1 MAQSSNGVRAP
12 ATARHLKTPAALALG
27 DLAAIFEDL
36 QAVLACCERLLDGL
50 TQGNGDNELVV
61 DALWTTTLISY
72 TRCFKPGKR
81 GMGLAE
87 KDLAETG
94 LKGDVAEWHALLGRL
109 RTYYVDN
116 DTNPREA
123 FFVGAAQAEDGK
135 AEGIVL
141 SSASQP
147 LVDETTVRQTGR
159 LAFELSRIVDGRI
172 KAQQEKVFTTA
183 KAMSADALSDLPSL
197 AVGDQAPEG

>member
-12 ATARHLKTPAALALG
+12 ATARHLTTPAALALG

-36 QAVLACCERLLDGL
+36 QVVLACCERLLESKDPL
-50 TQGNGDNELVV
+50 IV
-61 DALWTTTLISY
+61 DALWTTALNSY
-72 TRCFKPGKR
+72 ARCFKPGKR
-81 GMGLAE
+81 GMGLAV
-87 KDLAETG
+87 KDLTETG

-116 DTNPREA
+116 ETNPREA
-123 FFVGAAQAEDGK
+123 FFVGVAQAEDGT

-159 LAFELSRIVDGRI
+159 LAFELSRMVDGRI

-183 KAMSADALSDLPSL
+183 KAMTADALSDLPSL